1 MNVKN
6 FGIPG
11 ANTARILREELPQAL
26 AFRPTL
32 TILLCGTNDTCNS
45 HALIPAEESGRNIRT
60 ILEEL
65 RKAGSDFLLMTPPPF
80 CSDLLLERHSIEAYG
95 TSGPEQ
101 RMEAFRRML
110 KELAGEQGIP
120 LLDLVPPFLERD
132 LHAEDSYL
140 TNPRNSPWRDGLHP
154 NRNGYRRIAELLAGT
169 HDFTTFASAKD
180 VSLSRFRDIYVS
192 RWDTIRDAY
201 GYEVLRY
208 RVAGNAFLYHQVRSM
223 AGTMLEAEA
232 KGEAP
237 DAFRARLEARDRSMA
252 LKTAPS
258 DGLYLADVSYDSGKY
273 GWFEEEYA
281 GKSRTQLPDAAG
293 R

>member
-1 MNVKN
+1 MRSDWRRPSSWD
-6 FGIPG
+6 GPADG
-11 ANTARILREELPQAL
+11 ERRIMMLVSYDGSCFHGWQSQGDGFAVQDELSRVL
-26 AFRPTL
+26 
-32 TILLCGTNDTCNS
+32 S
-45 HALIPAEESGRNIRT
+45 
-60 ILEEL
+60 
-65 RKAGSDFLLMTPPPF
+65 
-80 CSDLLLERHSIEAYG
+80 
-95 TSGPEQ
+95 
-101 RMEAFRRML
+101 
-110 KELAGEQGIP
+110 ELAGDGRMVYGSGRTDAGVHALRQGCHFDTP
-120 LLDLVPPFLERD
+120 LDIDPHKYAVIFNTKLPRSIRVLSAEEAPAGFHARFSTQSREYWYLAKRGCDMLPFDARHITQMKRMPDISVL
-132 LHAEDSYL
+132 
-140 TNPRNSPWRDGLHP
+140 
-154 NRNGYRRIAELLAGT
+154 NGYAELLAGT

-208 RVAGNAFLYHQVRSM
+208 RIAGNAFLYHQVRSM

>member
-1 MNVKN
+1 MDVKN

-154 NRNGYRRIAELLAGT
+154 NRNGYRRIAELLAGIL
-169 HDFTTFASAKD
+169 AEKK
-180 VSLSRFRDIYVS
+180 
-192 RWDTIRDAY
+192 RWNTA
-201 GYEVLRY
+201 
-208 RVAGNAFLYHQVRSM
+208 RVACLGDSITYGQYMSGAGTAEGETYPAFLKSM
-223 AGTMLEAEA
+223 LCGN
-232 KGEAP
+232 
-237 DAFRARLEARDRSMA
+237 
-252 LKTAPS
+252 S
-258 DGLYLADVSYDSGKY
+258 DPG
-273 GWFEEEYA
+273 
-281 GKSRTQLPDAAG
+281 SR
-293 R
+293 

>member
-1 MNVKN
+1 MRSDWNRPEVYDTPEE
-6 FGIPG
+6 GER
-11 ANTARILREELPQAL
+11 RIRLSVSYDGSEYHGWQSQGDYASVQSVISE
-26 AFRPTL
+26 
-32 TILLCGTNDTCNS
+32 CVSKVVGKDTVVYGS
-45 HALIPAEESGRNIRT
+45 GRTDSGVHALDQGCHFDTPLDIDPHKYAVIFNTKLPKSIRVLSAEEAP
-60 ILEEL
+60 
-65 RKAGSDFLLMTPPPF
+65 AGFHARFSTQSREYWYLAKRGCDMLPF
-80 CSDLLLERHSIEAYG
+80 DARHI
-95 TSGPEQ
+95 TQMKRMPEISV
-101 RMEAFRRML
+101 L
-110 KELAGEQGIP
+110 
-120 LLDLVPPFLERD
+120 
-132 LHAEDSYL
+132 
-140 TNPRNSPWRDGLHP
+140 
-154 NRNGYRRIAELLAGT
+154 NGYAELLAGT

-273 GWFEEEYA
+273 SWFEEEYA